1 LVNSDIEVTENWFP
15 LLILFKAE
23 PHTAIIQ
30 PKLLDFKNKTY
41 FEYAG
46 AGGYIDKYGYP
57 YCRGRMFDTVEK
69 ILVNMITD
77 CEIFWA
83 SGACF
88 Y

>member
-1 LVNSDIEVTENWFP
+1 MQV
-15 LLILFKAE
+15 
-23 PHTAIIQ
+23 
-30 PKLLDFKNKTY
+30 
-41 FEYAG
+41 

>member
-1 LVNSDIEVTENWFP
+1 MPKFMPWLIQILKLLKLVKPIIDY
-15 LLILFKAE
+15 FKAE

-41 FEYAG
+41 FEYA

-69 ILVNMITD
+69 ILVNMIP
-77 CEIFWA
+77 I
-83 SGACF
+83 
-88 Y
+88 